1 MIINN
6 INDTKSFA
14 EDLAKNTNAGTTYG
28 LIGDLAAGKTTFTKY
43 FINYFIKNI
52 EVISPT
58 FNIVK
63 TYNIDNSNI
72 KYINHFDVNRLKN
85 DDELIEIGF
94 YDYISDQYSVNIV
107 EWADMI
113 KDKLPDNTIFI
124 EFKYYNK
131 DINKR
136 EILIDGK

>member
-14 EDLAKNTNAGTTYG
+14 EDLAKNTKAGTTYG
-28 LIGDLAAGKTTFTKY
+28 LIGNLAAGKTTFTKY

-72 KYINHFDVNRLKN
+72 KYINHFDVYRLKN

-94 YDYISDQYSVNIV
+94 YDYISDQYS
-107 EWADMI
+107 
-113 KDKLPDNTIFI
+113 
-124 EFKYYNK
+124 
-131 DINKR
+131 IN
-136 EILIDGK
+136 IDGS

>member
-14 EDLAKNTNAGTTYG
+14 EDLAKNTKAGTTYG
-28 LIGDLAAGKTTFTKY
+28 LIGNLATGKTTFTKY

-72 KYINHFDVNRLKN
+72 KYINHFDVYRLKN

-94 YDYISDQYSVNIV
+94 YDYISDQYSINIV

-124 EFKYYNK
+124 EFKYYNN

>member
-14 EDLAKNTNAGTTYG
+14 EDLAKNTKAGTTYG
-28 LIGDLAAGKTTFTKY
+28 LTGNLAAGKTTFTKY

-72 KYINHFDVNRLKN
+72 KYINHFDVYRLKN

-94 YDYISDQYSVNIV
+94 YDYISDQYSINIV

-124 EFKYYNK
+124 EFKYYNN

>member
-6 INDTKSFA
+6 INDTKLLA
-14 EDLAKNTNAGTTYG
+14 EDLANKTTAGTTYG

-43 FINYFIKNI
+43 FINYFIKDI

-63 TYNIDNSNI
+63 TYNIDNNNI
-72 KYINHFDVNRLKN
+72 KYINHFDVYRLKD

-94 YDYISDQYSVNIV
+94 YDYISDPNSINII
-107 EWADMI
+107 EWADLI
-113 KDKLPDNTIFI
+113 KDKLPDNTIYI
-124 EFKYYNK
+124 SFKYYNNK
-131 DINKR
+131 RDKR
-136 EILIDGK
+136 EILINGK

>member
-43 FINYFIKNI
+43 FINYFIEDI

-63 TYNIDNSNI
+63 TYNLDDANI
-72 KYINHFDVNRLKN
+72 KYINHFDVYRLKN

>member
-14 EDLAKNTNAGTTYG
+14 EDLAKNTKAGTTYG
-28 LIGDLAAGKTTFTKY
+28 LIGNLAAGKTTFTKY

-72 KYINHFDVNRLKN
+72 KYINHFDVYRLKN

-94 YDYISDQYSVNIV
+94 YDYISDQYSINIV

>member
-14 EDLAKNTNAGTTYG
+14 EDLAKNTKAGTTYG
-28 LIGDLAAGKTTFTKY
+28 LIGNLAAGKTTFTKY

-72 KYINHFDVNRLKN
+72 KYINHFDVYRLKN

-94 YDYISDQYSVNIV
+94 YDYISDQYSINIV

-124 EFKYYNK
+124 EFKYYNN

>member
-72 KYINHFDVNRLKN
+72 KYINHFDVYRLKN

-94 YDYISDQYSVNIV
+94 YDYISDQYSINIV

>member
-72 KYINHFDVNRLKN
+72 KYINHFDVYRLKN